1 MNKSPGRA
9 TCSFAGCKR
18 ERPRAREMPLK
29 PPCPLKNLP
38 KGRNLYHVH
47 FEIISDI
54 IGDAN
59 VIGSSPSEISVP
71 ISL

>member
-1 MNKSPGRA
+1 
-9 TCSFAGCKR
+9 
-18 ERPRAREMPLK
+18 MPLK

-54 IGDAN
+54 IGDAKRDWIQPFRDFRPN
-59 VIGSSPSEISVP
+59 F
-71 ISL
+71 SLSDW